1 MGKDPAFLFYPNDYL
16 GGTMGM
22 TFEEKGAYMEL
33 LMMQFNRGHMTG
45 HMIGQTIGQ
54 LWGRIEGKFTVDEQ
68 GLYYNERLEKEIEK
82 RRNYVDSRKNNKL
95 GINQYT
101 KQNRS
106 YDQSYDH
113 GVTSHMIGHM
123 ENRNRN
129 RNIVDNI
136 DTTADNKKN
145 KRTKNKVD
153 VVLKEDDKL
162 FEELWSALPR
172 REGKS
177 KVTEETKRKIYL
189 VGKEKMLYAIR
200 KYKSKIER
208 LQTEPKYIM
217 MGSTFMN
224 GGYLDF
230 LEGYKEEKTDLEV
243 LAEKSEK
250 GTIILDIEKMFAEGE
265 KGELE
270 GIGKPKCANR

>member
-33 LMMQFNRGHMTG
+33 LMMQFNRGHMTL

-54 LWGRIEGKFTVDEQ
+54 LWGRIEGKFNVDEQ

-113 GVTSHMIGHM
+113 EVTSHMIGHM

-136 DTTADNKKN
+136 DTTVDKKKN
-145 KRTKNKVD
+145 KRIKNKVD
-153 VVLKEDDKL
+153 VVLKEEDKL
-162 FEELWSALPR
+162 FEELWSDLPR

-177 KVTEETKRKIYL
+177 RVTEETKRKICI

-224 GGYLDF
+224 GGYIDF

-250 GTIILDIEKMFAEGE
+250 GTIMLDIEKMFAEGE
-265 KGELE
+265 KGALE